1 VIIDAHTHIFPPRMI
16 EQRGRIVG
24 TDAGFA
30 EMYGDASAR
39 MVTADALLDS
49 MERAGVDVAIAAGF
63 WWQSGALAEEHT
75 AYLVD
80 VAAASGGRIL
90 PFVPVGG
97 QGAEA
102 RIALDRAIR
111 HGARGLGEVRPGQ
124 ARSAGDVGHL
134 LQEAAAGSGL
144 PALVHASEDVGHA
157 YAGKRGG
164 YEPGPLY
171 RLLERY
177 EELRVIAAHLGGGLA
192 FYAHMPEV
200 RALVDGGRLV
210 FDTAAAAYL
219 YRPDAL
225 CAVLRAAG
233 PASLLWGSDFPL
245 RAQDTDRAWVEA
257 ALSDDDERAAVLG
270 SNAARFLGLSD

>member
-1 VIIDAHTHIFPPRMI
+1 MI

-39 MVTADALLDS
+39 MVTADALFDS
-49 MERAGVDVAIAAGF
+49 MERAGVDVSVAAGF
-63 WWQSGALAEEHT
+63 WWQSAALAEEHA
-75 AYLVD
+75 AYLLD
-80 VAAASGGRIL
+80 VAAASNGRIV

-97 QGAEA
+97 EGAEA
-102 RIALDRAIR
+102 RIALDRAVR
-111 HGARGLGEVRPGQ
+111 HGARGLGEVRPAQ
-124 ARSAGDVGHL
+124 SRSGALVDRL
-134 LQEAAAGSGL
+134 LQEAGEGPVL

-157 YAGKRGG
+157 YPGKRGG

-171 RLLERY
+171 RLLERAPA
-177 EELRVIAAHLGGGLA
+177 LRILAAHLGGGLA

-200 RALVDGGRLV
+200 RALIDAGRLA

-225 CAVLRAAG
+225 CAVLGAAG
-233 PASLLWGSDFPL
+233 PTSLLWGSDFPL
-245 RAQDTDRAWVEA
+245 RAQDVDRAWVEA
-257 ALSDDDERAAVLG
+257 ALPDDEERAAVLG
-270 SNAARFLGLSD
+270 QNAARFLGLSD